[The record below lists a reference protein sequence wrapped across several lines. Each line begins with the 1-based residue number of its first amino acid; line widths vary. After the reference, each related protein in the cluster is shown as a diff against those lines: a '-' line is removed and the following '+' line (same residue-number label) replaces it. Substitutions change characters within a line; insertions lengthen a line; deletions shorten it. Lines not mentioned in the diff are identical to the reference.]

1 MRGRRYLD
9 FLAGAGS
16 LNYGHNNPVLKEAL
30 IAYIQGNSISHSL
43 DLHTLAK
50 ESFLQAMRD
59 IILVPRG
66 YDYVVQFTGPTGANA
81 VEAALKIARKVTGRC
96 NVIYFTNSFHGVS
109 MGALSVTSA
118 HYFRAAAGLALHGAT
133 PMPFDGYF
141 GSEVDTLAYLDQMLS
156 DPSGGVDH
164 PAAIVVETVQGEG
177 GLNVASTRWLQGLQA
192 LCKRRAFVFMV
203 DDIQAGCGQHRSL
216 LQFRAGQTDPGY
228 HHSIQIAVRVRYPR
242 SRWCCSS
249 IASIYGSPANITA
262 RFEATTT
269 LL

>member
-1 MRGRRYLD
+1 MFGPTRGRFQDSSTTRSVLSYGTCAVSRYLD

-16 LNYGHNNPVLKEAL
+16 LNYGHNNPVLKDAL

-109 MGALSVTSA
+109 MGALCTSA

-133 PMPFDGYF
+133 PMSTWRMALALLWALVGALQNGAMAPIAC
-141 GSEVDTLAYLDQMLS
+141 GSPMSDLS
-156 DPSGGVDH
+156 SSQS
-164 PAAIVVETVQGEG
+164 AC
-177 GLNVASTRWLQGLQA
+177 S
-192 LCKRRAFVFMV
+192 
-203 DDIQAGCGQHRSL
+203 
-216 LQFRAGQTDPGY
+216 
-228 HHSIQIAVRVRYPR
+228 RYPPP
-242 SRWCCSS
+242 
-249 IASIYGSPANITA
+249 SPSA
-262 RFEATTT
+262 
-269 LL
+269 